1 MKVERINNS
10 KAKITLTF
18 KELEKRKISLNDIK
32 NNKIKAQDFFLEL
45 LEDANLLEEFET
57 DSNELFI
64 EAGKENNKLI
74 ITVTKMC
81 TLDSSEIIPKENTL
95 YKISSNIYVFD
106 NLDTIKTLI
115 DFALKSN
122 LYLPECKLYSFNNKF
137 FLMFNKK
144 DVKTSSFVKTF
155 SLLSEFAKS
164 YSASSSVL
172 DIVTEYGTLL
182 VKSCNANQILEY
194 PYFLT

>member
-1 MKVERINNS
+1 MKVERINNN

-32 NNKIKAQDFFLEL
+32 NNKEKAQDFFLEL

-64 EAGKENNKLI
+64 EAGKEYDKLI
-74 ITVTKMC
+74 ITVTKMSD
-81 TLDSSEIIPKENTL
+81 LDSPEIVSKENTV
-95 YKISSNIYVFD
+95 YKISSNIYIFND
-106 NLDTIKTLI
+106 LATIKKLI
-115 DFALKSN
+115 NFIAKSN
-122 LYLPECKLYSFNNKF
+122 LYLPENILYYYNNKF
-137 FLMFNKK
+137 FLFFKKK

-155 SLLSEFAKS
+155 SLFSEFAES
-164 YSASSSVL
+164 YNANSSVY
-172 DIVTEYGTLL
+172 DIVTEYGTFLL
-182 VKSCNANQILEY
+182 KSNSPNQILEY